1 MRKYTARWLF
11 LLLFGMCVIHR
22 IATVYYLIPFKT
34 FGCQTL
40 IVLKNEENERG
51 KKCACITRMCL
62 RVCFSIFNSF
72 FWLKQAY

>member
-51 KKCACITRMCL
+51 KMRLHYKNVSACL
-62 RVCFSIFNSF
+62 FFYVQLF
-72 FWLKQAY
+72 FWLKQAD